1 MTMPA
6 DNAPDVEVPS
16 AGQAPPAQDA
26 GPETEAE
33 AREREIQRRLTQQG
47 REAAEARRQAAL
59 AQQALTAQTA
69 KLAELEAA
77 TRLMS
82 ANLNERDKRDAEQRQ
97 AQIKA
102 ELASLP
108 PADRLQRQIEL
119 LQGQIDEMRTV
130 APQAQPARQA
140 PPQAAPQPVPTQR
153 REPTDDERKA
163 YMEQRVKQI
172 VDEAERTYGV
182 RPDLD
187 SIADN
192 DWDTEETFIRAVVSQ
207 ARTASQNGGSMPKK
221 EETPAQMRDRIRQ
234 EERDKLGVNSPTAAR
249 PAATGSRRTKAATE
263 AEVRSAAQSYN
274 SKLGPK
280 ANIQRLQQLRDSMG

>member
-6 DNAPDVEVPS
+6 DNAPDESVS

-47 REAAEARRQAAL
+47 REAAEARRQAQLAQNAL
-59 AQQALTAQTA
+59 AAQTT

-77 TRLMS
+77 TRLLT
-82 ANLNERDKRDAEQRQ
+82 ANLGERDKRDAEQRQ

-102 ELASLP
+102 ELERLP

-119 LQGQIDEMRTV
+119 LQGQITEIRTA
-130 APQAQPARQA
+130 APQAQPAYQPT
-140 PPQAAPQPVPTQR
+140 PPAAQPPVSQPSSGA
-153 REPTDDERKA
+153 TDDERRA

-172 VDEAERTYGV
+172 VDEAERAYGV
-182 RPDLD
+182 RPNLD
-187 SIADN
+187 QVADD
-192 DWDTEETFIRAVVSQ
+192 DWNTEDAFTRAVMTQ
-207 ARTASQNGGSMPKK
+207 ARTASQNGGTMAAKK
-221 EETPAQMRDRIRQ
+221 PETSEQMRDRIRQ
-234 EERDKLGVNSPTAAR
+234 EEREKLGVNAPSAAR
-249 PAATGSRRTKAATE
+249 PAASGSRRTKAASE
-263 AEVRSAAQSYN
+263 ADVRSAAQTYS